1 MTIEINL
8 LTTQLKDLRHQKDV
22 EIEKICESRNL
33 LIEQL
38 KIKEAECMEN
48 VERLKNIYSNYSKK
62 LTDQKSHYER

>member
-8 LTTQLKDLRHQKDV
+8 LTTQLKDLRLQKDV

-48 VERLKNIYSNYSKK
+48 VERLKNIHSNYSKK
-62 LTDQKSHYER
+62 LTDQKLYYER